1 MAPISAWSSRT
12 VVPCFCV
19 QISLLIRRHQ
29 SLDQGGLIT
38 SNPVCKDP
46 TSKYRPFPRFQV
58 DVNLEGTIQPST
70 VGALARYL
78 PLFIKLLSIS
88 SGISVLPYLKVQAC
102 YQPSTKMV

>member
-12 VVPCFCV
+12 VVPCVCV
-19 QISLLIRRHQ
+19 QISLLICRYP

-58 DVNLEGTIQPST
+58 DVNLGGTIQPST

-78 PLFIKLLSIS
+78 SLLSKLLS
-88 SGISVLPYLKVQAC
+88 VQVFQFLPYLKVQAC
-102 YQPSTKMV
+102 YQPSTKVV